1 MSQLILPALLMLL
14 VSFAG
19 LQVWMRSVSEL
30 RNARLHALKQDL
42 SERARQNAERERWE
56 SIDLERLHPLNREE
70 VLRLL
75 ALVDADGTGALT
87 PSERLFL
94 DNMALPRTGA

>member
-19 LQVWMRSVSEL
+19 LQVWMRSVAEL
-30 RNARLHALKQDL
+30 RDARLRALRQDL
-42 SERARQNAERERWE
+42 SEKARQRAERERWE

-70 VLRLL
+70 VRRLL
-75 ALVDADGTGALT
+75 TLADADGVGALK

-94 DNMALPRTGA
+94 DNMALPRAGA

>member
-30 RNARLHALKQDL
+30 RDARLRALKRDL
-42 SERARQNAERERWE
+42 SEKARQRAERERWE

-70 VLRLL
+70 VRRLL
-75 ALVDADGTGALT
+75 SLADVDGMGALK

-94 DNMALPRTGA
+94 DNMTLPRASA